1 MPHRTKILLIEDETK
16 LLMAT
21 YQWLSERHYQ
31 VETASDGNKGLALA
45 RKNNYSIIVSD
56 IIMPQLSGLELLR
69 TLRSEGIHTPVILL
83 TALNDM
89 DDKIE
94 GFEAGA
100 DDYLTKPFDFQELL
114 LRIKA
119 IARRL
124 VDTYQSTNILK
135 FDELEM
141 NLDSK
146 EFTRQGKI
154 IMLTPREYDLME
166 YFLRNPNRAISKIE
180 IAEKVW
186 KLDFE
191 TGTNVVE
198 VYVNFLRKKIE
209 NGFEKKLI
217 HTQFKTGYILKDHAN
232 KD

>member
-1 MPHRTKILLIEDETK
+1 MPTRTRILLIEDELK
-16 LLMAT
+16 LLMAMH
-21 YQWLSERHYQ
+21 QWLTERNYL
-31 VETASDGNKGLALA
+31 VETASNGSAGLALA
-45 RKNNYSIIVSD
+45 RKNDYAIIVSD
-56 IIMPQLSGLELLR
+56 VVMPQLTGLEVLK
-69 TLRSEGIHTPVILL
+69 TLRSEGIQTPIILL

-100 DDYLTKPFDFQELL
+100 DDYLTKPFDFQELF

-119 IARRL
+119 IARRPI
-124 VDTYQSTNILK
+124 DTYQFNNILK

-146 EFTRQGKI
+146 DFSRQGKKI
-154 IMLTPREYDLME
+154 LLTPREYDLME
-166 YFLRNPNRAISKIE
+166 YFLRHPNRAISKTE

-186 KLDFE
+186 KLDIE

-198 VYVNFLRKKIE
+198 VYVNFLRKKVE
-209 NGFEKKLI
+209 NGFDKKLI
-217 HTQFKTGYILKDHAN
+217 HTQFKTGYILGNHAT
-232 KD
+232 